1 MKKIALTSLLAV
13 FAVSGAQ
20 AAAKNVL
27 DGNPLYMPQE
37 NHFVSETYLE
47 SDTRTTNDVTLGE
60 RFGYGI
66 TDNFMVALETSA
78 SEFDAFDT
86 ASWNELALDGT
97 YRVIG
102 EGAWKLDLTAGYAV
116 APMRAYHSDFLDKD
130 LTTYFWTAGVRG
142 GYVEKDWT
150 LMGRLNFIYANTESF
165 NWNEDDAAWNGDVM
179 WANHTLNV
187 GFSGF
192 WKMSDY
198 WTGIVSA
205 DYYKILDHYSE
216 PDAAGYWDLSAGLN
230 FSIDATKYVGIY
242 VTKEINHVAKG
253 EWEAANG
260 FGFGT
265 KFGIDF

>member
-27 DGNPLYMPQE
+27 DGNPLYMPQK

-47 SDTRTTNDVTLGE
+47 SHTNATNEATLGE

-66 TDNFMVALETSA
+66 TDRAMVAVETSF
-78 SEFDAFDT
+78 SELDAFDT
-86 ASWNELALDGT
+86 ASWNEVALDGA

-102 EGAWKLDLTAGYAV
+102 DGAWKLDLTAGYGVDA
-116 APMRAYHSDFLDKD
+116 MRAYHTDFLDKGET
-130 LTTYFWTAGVRG
+130 LYTWTAGVRG
-142 GYVEKDWT
+142 GYVQKDWT

-165 NWNEDDAAWNGDVM
+165 NWNEDEM
-179 WANHTLNV
+179 WANHIMNV

-198 WTGIVSA
+198 WSGVVSA
-205 DYYKILDHYSE
+205 DYYKVLDRYSE

-230 FSIDATKYVGIY
+230 LNLDATKYVGVY
-242 VTKEINHVAKG
+242 VTKEVNHVAKG
-253 EWEAANG
+253 EWKAADG
-260 FGFGT
+260 FGFGA

>member
-27 DGNPLYMPQE
+27 DGNPLYMPQK

-47 SDTRTTNDVTLGE
+47 SHTNATNEATLGE

-66 TDNFMVALETSA
+66 TDRAMVAVETSF
-78 SEFDAFDT
+78 SELDAFDT
-86 ASWNELALDGT
+86 ASWNEVALDGA

-102 EGAWKLDLTAGYAV
+102 DGAWKLDLTAGYGVDA
-116 APMRAYHSDFLDKD
+116 MREYHTDFLDKGE
-130 LTTYFWTAGVRG
+130 TFYTWTAGVRG
-142 GYVEKDWT
+142 GYVQKDWT

-165 NWNEDDAAWNGDVM
+165 NWNEDNDDGM
-179 WANHTLNV
+179 WKNHIMNV

-198 WTGIVSA
+198 WSGVVSA
-205 DYYKILDHYSE
+205 DYYKVLDRYSE

-230 FSIDATKYVGIY
+230 LNLDATKYVGVY
-242 VTKEINHVAKG
+242 VTKKVNHVAKG
-253 EWEAANG
+253 EWKAADG
-260 FGFGT
+260 FGFGA